1 MIDGSTEANKHAAD
15 GATRTGREISLRELF
30 LGFMHI
36 GMTGFGGVL
45 PWARR
50 EIVERRQWLDSE
62 EFTAMLGI
70 CQFMPGPNVVN
81 LSVVIGTR
89 FQGWLGAVAA
99 PFGLLAAPFAIVVAL
114 GALYS
119 RYGDLAAVQAM
130 LHGMSAVA
138 AGLIIATGLKMA
150 ADLRGR
156 RVAQLLT
163 AATFVAVGLLR
174 LPLPLVMLVLAPL
187 GMAWAARRES

>member
-1 MIDGSTEANKHAAD
+1 MSDGRSESDKHAAE
-15 GATRTGREISLRELF
+15 GTARSGREISLRELF

-36 GMTGFGGVL
+36 GLIGFGGVL

-50 EIVERRQWLDSE
+50 EIVERRQWLASE

-89 FQGWLGAVAA
+89 FQGRLGALAA
-99 PFGLLAAPFAIVVAL
+99 PFGLLAAPFAIVVGL

-119 RYGDLAAVQAM
+119 RYGELAAVQAM

-163 AATFVAVGLLR
+163 AATFVAVALLR

-187 GMAWAARRES
+187 GVAWAARRER